1 MPFNS
6 TSDAFQLHPDVASYD
21 GPSTLSVVGLADD
34 VLHAVVAD
42 AKKAVGGECV
52 CDVANYLFPQGRVV
66 SGDKNVLEEVTKLAT
81 AKGAMKCSPVA
92 VSGAFH
98 TSRMQSAKDAL
109 VDVLKTVTFHT
120 PTVPIYS
127 NVTGKIVDDAAAIPE
142 LLARQLVSPVMW
154 ESTVKNLLEDNKDEL
169 YELGPHTQ
177 IKSMTRRISPEAWKK
192 FKNVDVTK

>member
-1 MPFNS
+1 LN
-6 TSDAFQLHPDVASYD
+6 D

-109 VDVLKTVTFHT
+109 VDVLKARSPYTGSHT
-120 PTVPIYS
+120 T
-127 NVTGKIVDDAAAIPE
+127 A
-142 LLARQLVSPVMW
+142 LAW
-154 ESTVKNLLEDNKDEL
+154 
-169 YELGPHTQ
+169 
-177 IKSMTRRISPEAWKK
+177 
-192 FKNVDVTK
+192 

>member
-1 MPFNS
+1 MN
-6 TSDAFQLHPDVASYD
+6 D

-66 SGDKNVLEEVTKLAT
+66 SGDKNVLEEVTTLAT

-109 VDVLKTVTFHT
+109 VDVLKTVTFNT

-169 YELGPHTQ
+169 YELGPNTQ